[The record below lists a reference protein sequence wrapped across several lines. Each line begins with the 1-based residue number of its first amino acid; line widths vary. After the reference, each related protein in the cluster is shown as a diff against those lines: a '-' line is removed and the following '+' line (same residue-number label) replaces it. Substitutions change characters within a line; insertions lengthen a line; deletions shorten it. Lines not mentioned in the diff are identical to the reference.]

1 MKTQIL
7 QQLALLFRAAERPH
21 PHLAMLGT
29 PSPKIGRGGRG
40 VRAIGGSLQTHVNTA
55 VGAAL
60 AALLLLPACAEG
72 PTEPRPIQALPRPLS
87 SAEQATITA
96 SNQFAFD
103 LFRQLEAEQPG
114 ENIFLSP
121 LSASMALG
129 MTMNGARGE
138 TFDAMRSTLGFAGL
152 SQPEINAAYRSLID
166 LLRGLDPRV
175 QMLLGNSIWYRDTF
189 SFHPEFFDTTR
200 TYFDAEVAGLDFAD
214 PASVNTINAWVKES
228 TKGKIDTILEQI
240 MDGDVM
246 YLINAIY
253 FKGDWTRQFPKQE
266 TRDAPFYDATGE
278 QQIATVKMMH
288 REGLILL
295 ARGDNF
301 AAADLPYGGGAFSMT
316 VILPDRGVEVDEVI
330 ASLTPEHWQ
339 TLTDSFEEADLELYL
354 PRFRLEYEGSFNK
367 ALKALGM
374 GIAFGEGGIP
384 DFTGMSPHGRDL
396 FISEV
401 LQKTFVNVDEEGTE
415 AAAVTK
421 VTMRVTSGSSAFVVD
436 RPFVFA
442 IREKFSGTILFIGT
456 MAEPPA
462 EE

>member
-1 MKTQIL
+1 MKTT
-7 QQLALLFRAAERPH
+7 LF
-21 PHLAMLGT
+21 
-29 PSPKIGRGGRG
+29 
-40 VRAIGGSLQTHVNTA
+40 
-55 VGAAL
+55 GAAL
-60 AALLLLPACAEG
+60 ATLLLLPACSEG

-103 LFRQLEAEQPG
+103 LFRQLSAEQPDSNPQAT
-114 ENIFLSP
+114 EPQAKNLFLSP

-138 TFDAMRSTLGFAGL
+138 TFEAMGGTLGFAGL
-152 SQPEINAAYRSLID
+152 SQHEINASYRSLIG

-189 SFHPEFFDTTR
+189 SFHPEFFDTTS
-200 TYFDAEVAGLDFAD
+200 TYFDAEVAGLDFGD

-228 TKGKIDTILEQI
+228 TKGKIDAILEQI
-240 MDGDVM
+240 GPLDVM

-253 FKGDWTRQFPKQE
+253 FKGDWTRQFDKQD
-266 TRDAPFYDATGE
+266 TRDAPFYNASGE
-278 QQIATVKMMH
+278 RQIGTVKMMH
-288 REGLILL
+288 RKGPILL
-295 ARGDNF
+295 ARGDDF

-316 VILPDRGVEVDEVI
+316 VILPERGVEVDEVI
-330 ASLTPEHWQ
+330 ASLTPERWQ
-339 TLTDSFEEADLELYL
+339 TLTDSFEEADLEVYL

-367 ALKALGM
+367 ALKAMGM
-374 GIAFGEGGIP
+374 GIAFGDGGVP

-421 VTMRVTSGSSAFVVD
+421 VTIELVSLPPSFTVD
-436 RPFVFA
+436 RPFIFA
-442 IREKFSGTILFIGT
+442 IREKFSGSILFIGK
-456 MAEPPA
+456 MVEPPIPG
-462 EE
+462 